1 MSARPAAGRG
11 TILLLAA
18 VAALGSLAT
27 QLLVPALPQL
37 AHDLH
42 TNAADAQLVIG
53 FFLVGLGTGQLLT
66 GPLADRLGRKRV
78 LLAGLALYC
87 LGSLAAAMAPTLPL
101 LLAARVLQALG
112 GATGVV
118 VARVLVGDL
127 FPPEETAARQATL
140 MAVVLVSPA
149 LAPVIGGA
157 LSEIAGWRAIFGGL
171 AGAGLAGM
179 ALAAASLPQGR
190 TAPSRHGGPGLAETV
205 RALFA
210 NPRFVG
216 PVLAIAGGSS
226 ALYMFLGNAPFLL
239 THAYGLSAPQ
249 VGAAMM
255 LIAAASIASTFLVA
269 RIERG
274 GDALLTGAALGLS
287 GGLLLLGGALA
298 GLTGL
303 AAFIGPM
310 TLLGLGAGMIGPAG
324 ITRVI
329 RALPGREG
337 TSASL
342 AGATQMLGSAL
353 AAFVL
358 SRFAPVDLVR
368 LGLGV
373 ALACAISLGGT
384 LLSRNAAKPRVQGLA

>member
-1 MSARPAAGRG
+1 MPQAGARRRAGRG

-18 VAALGSLAT
+18 IAALGSLAT

-37 AHDLH
+37 ARDLH
-42 TNAADAQLVIG
+42 TGPGDAQLVVSL
-53 FFLVGLGTGQLLT
+53 FLVGLGGGQLLT
-66 GPLADRLGRKRV
+66 GPLADRLGRKPV

-87 LGSLAAAMAPTLPL
+87 LGSLAAALAPSLPL
-101 LLAARVLQALG
+101 LLAARVVQALG

-127 FPPEETAARQATL
+127 FPPEETAGRQATL
-140 MAVVLVSPA
+140 MAVVLISPA

-157 LSEIAGWRAIFGGL
+157 LSEVAGWRALFGGL
-171 AGAGLAGM
+171 ALAGLAGS
-179 ALAAASLPQGR
+179 ALAATSLPE
-190 TAPSRHGGPGLAETV
+190 APARSPAPPAPRLAD
-205 RALFA
+205 ALGELLRNA
-210 NPRFVG
+210 RFTG

-239 THAYGLSAPQ
+239 AHDYHLRPRE

-255 LIAAASIASTFLVA
+255 VIAAASIAATFLVA
-269 RIERG
+269 RIERR
-274 GDALLTGAALGLS
+274 GDALLTGTALGLA
-287 GGLLLLGGALA
+287 GGAALLGGALA
-298 GLTGL
+298 GLQGL

-324 ITRVI
+324 ITRVL
-329 RALPGREG
+329 RAMPGREG
-337 TSASL
+337 TSAAL

-353 AAFVL
+353 AAFAL

-373 ALACAISLGGT
+373 AAACVLSLGGT
-384 LLSRNAAKPRVQGLA
+384 LLGRRAARG